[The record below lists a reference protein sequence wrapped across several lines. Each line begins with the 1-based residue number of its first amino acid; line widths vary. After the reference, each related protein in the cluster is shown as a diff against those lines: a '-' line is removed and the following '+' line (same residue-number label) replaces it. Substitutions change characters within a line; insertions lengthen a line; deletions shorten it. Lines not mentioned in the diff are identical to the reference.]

1 MKKLNLLLLTGLLMV
16 SGGIYAPAAAAQ
28 SAAPQTLDQLL
39 QQIRN
44 ARSEAAVENR
54 QREQE
59 FLAARNQQ
67 RAMLEKARAALAAE
81 EARSERLQDLFD
93 ANEQKLTAMNT
104 TLRSRMG
111 NLGEV
116 FGIVRQVSGNVK
128 SVVDASLVS
137 AQLQAGRSQFL
148 SKMAQSSAL
157 PSIEELE
164 RLWVI
169 ILEEM
174 NLAGK
179 VVRFPSEVVS
189 DEGEPY
195 QAEVVRVGV
204 FNAIVEDR
212 FLNFVP
218 QTGALV
224 EFARQPADRY
234 REMAE
239 ELYTAPADAIVPMAI
254 DPTGGTLLSLLVETP
269 SFMERVNQG
278 GTVGYVIIVLGII
291 GLLVAVERI
300 VYFTIAGGKIR
311 AQLATSKPSGDNPL
325 GRVLSVYSDNKTDD
339 VETLELK
346 LDEAIMKE
354 VPALEA
360 RLSFIKLLAA
370 VGPLLGLLGTVTGM
384 IATFQSITLFGTGDP
399 KLMAGGISM
408 ALVTTVQG
416 LCVAIPMVLIHGYLA
431 TRSKALVQVL
441 EEQSAGILA
450 AHAEKHK

>member
-1 MKKLNLLLLTGLLMV
+1 MKTCKLLLLAGLVMV
-16 SGGIYAPAAAAQ
+16 SGSLYAPQAAAQ

-39 QQIRN
+39 EQIRN
-44 ARSEAAVENR
+44 ARSEAAAENR

-67 RAMLEKARAALAAE
+67 RALLEEAQAALAAE
-81 EARSERLQDLFD
+81 EARSERLQNVFD
-93 ANEQKLTAMNT
+93 ANEQKLTNMAE

-116 FGIVRQVSGNVK
+116 FGIVRQVAGNVK

-137 AQLQAGRSQFL
+137 AQLEAGRSQFL

-164 RLWVI
+164 RMWVI

-179 VVRFPSEVVS
+179 VVRFPSEVIS
-189 DEGEPY
+189 NEGQRY
-195 QAEVVRVGV
+195 QTEVVRVGV
-204 FNAIVEDR
+204 FNAVVEDR
-212 FLNFVP
+212 FLNYLP
-218 QTGALV
+218 ETGALV
-224 EFARQPADRY
+224 ELARQPQDRY
-234 REMAE
+234 RDMAE
-239 ELYTAPADAIVPMAI
+239 ELYGAPTDAIVPMAI

-269 SFMERVNQG
+269 SIMERVTQG
-278 GTVGYVIIVLGII
+278 GVVGYVIIALGII
-291 GLLVAVERI
+291 GLLVAIERI

-311 AQLATSKPSGDNPL
+311 SQLGSSKPSGDNPL

-346 LDEAIMKE
+346 MDEAIMKE

-360 RLSFIKLLAA
+360 RLSFVKLIAA

-408 ALVTTVQG
+408 ALVTTVLG
-416 LCVAIPMVLIHGYLA
+416 LCVAIPLVLIHGYLA
-431 TRSKALVQVL
+431 TRSKALVQIL
-441 EEQSAGILA
+441 EEQSAGIIA
-450 AHAEKHK
+450 AHAEKRK